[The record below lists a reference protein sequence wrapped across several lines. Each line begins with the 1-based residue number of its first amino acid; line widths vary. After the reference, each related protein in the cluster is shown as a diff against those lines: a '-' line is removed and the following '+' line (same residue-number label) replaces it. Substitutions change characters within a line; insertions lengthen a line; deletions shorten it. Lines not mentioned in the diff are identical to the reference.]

1 MRPARAYFGEKD
13 FQQIAVIKS
22 MVAQLA
28 LPIEIVECAIVR
40 GEDGLALSSRNTL
53 LDAAHR
59 AAAPHIY
66 ATLRA
71 AVTPPASRAASQ
83 YRQEIF
89 V

>member
-1 MRPARAYFGEKD
+1 
-13 FQQIAVIKS
+13 

-28 LPIEIVECAIVR
+28 LPIEIVECAIIR

-66 ATLRA
+66 ATLHA
-71 AVTPPASRAASQ
+71 AVSKSQEMTPAEGSGENTAENTNMETPADTPEETAAAA
-83 YRQEIF
+83 E
-89 V
+89 